1 MHDSHDK
8 ISLTCAVDSISLKA
22 YIAGTFKATKG
33 VIAGGIFMTVVQ
45 LSCTLINVCNEQNM
59 YTRSIVGRQ
68 NSSALYYQV
77 AQTPIKYKNITPS
90 S

>member
-59 YTRSIVGRQ
+59 YTFNCRCIIQ
-68 NSSALYYQV
+68 SSRTDTHQV
-77 AQTPIKYKNITPS
+77 QKHYPKFIAR
-90 S
+90 